1 MDAALG
7 RALEMVRHIEPL
19 RMEGQAAAGAAL
31 ARPEGFQQVFQQA
44 VQHVQAS
51 HAQAAQQTESFLNGE
66 SRDLHEVALAVQK
79 AGLEFEMMLE
89 LRNKVVSAYQEVMR
103 MQI

>member
-19 RMEGQAAAGAAL
+19 RMDGGAAT
-31 ARPEGFQQVFQQA
+31 AVPGAEGGFQQIFQQA
-44 VQHVQAS
+44 VHQVQAS

-66 SRDLHEVALAVQK
+66 SKDLHEVALAVQK

>member
-1 MDAALG
+1 MDAALS

-19 RMEGQAAAGAAL
+19 RMEGGAASAAAA
-31 ARPEGFQQVFQQA
+31 PEAGFQQIFQQA
-44 VQHVQAS
+44 IQNVQAS
-51 HAQAAQQTESFLNGE
+51 HTQAAQQTESFLNGE
-66 SRDLHEVALAVQK
+66 SKDLHEVALAVQK